1 MTRVMA
7 ETDTRTR
14 ILEAALE
21 LFRER
26 GFAEATMREIASR
39 AGVASG
45 LAYYYFDS
53 KDAIV
58 LAFYQRAQE
67 EMAAQME
74 AAQTGKT
81 LKDRLEAMIEARM
94 KYFEPNRR
102 FLGALMS
109 HAANP
114 NSPLSP
120 FGEPSQ
126 EIRER
131 EFARIQRAIDE
142 TGTAVPKD
150 LAARMPKVL
159 WMYQLGLMLFW
170 IYDQSPHQQRTR
182 ELVDKSLGLVI
193 TLLRLSN
200 VPLLRPARRTVLEIV
215 EILEGVSRPATP

>member
-1 MTRVMA
+1 MTRVMP
-7 ETDTRTR
+7 EPDTRTK

-67 EMAAQME
+67 ELAAAME
-74 AAQTGKT
+74 LAQRGKT
-81 LKDRLEAMIEARM
+81 LTDRLQAMIEARL

-102 FLGALMS
+102 FLGALMA

-114 NSPLSP
+114 SSPLSP
-120 FGEPSQ
+120 FGEPSK
-126 EIRER
+126 EIRDR
-131 EFARIQRAIDE
+131 EFARIQRAIEE

-150 LAARMPKVL
+150 LAPRVPRIL
-159 WMYQLGLMLFW
+159 WMYQLGLLLFW
-170 IYDQSPHQQRTR
+170 IYDPSPKQERTR
-182 ELVDKSLGLVI
+182 ALIDKSLGLVI

-200 VPLLRPARRTVLEIV
+200 VPLLRPARRTVMDIV
-215 EILEGVSRPATP
+215 EILEG

>member
-7 ETDTRTR
+7 QADTRTK

-67 EMAAQME
+67 ELAGQME
-74 AAQTGKT
+74 AAQQGKT
-81 LKDRLEAMIEARM
+81 LKDRLQAMIEARFT
-94 KYFEPNRR
+94 YFEPNRR
-102 FLGALMS
+102 FLGALMA

-120 FGEPSQ
+120 FGEPSKD
-126 EIRER
+126 IRER
-131 EFARIQRAIDE
+131 EFASIQRAIDE
-142 TGTAVPKD
+142 TGTSVPKD
-150 LAARMPKVL
+150 LAPHMPKIL
-159 WMYQLGLMLFW
+159 WMYQLGLLLFW
-170 IYDQSPHQQRTR
+170 IYDPSKGQQRTR
-182 ELVDKSLGLVI
+182 ALVDKSLGLVL
-193 TLLRLSN
+193 TLLKMSN
-200 VPLLRPARRTVLEIV
+200 VPLMRPARRTVLDIV
-215 EILEGVSRPATP
+215 EILEG